1 MTAVARSICKGLVP
15 VMCIVTWAISGCGGK
30 ESLMREP
37 SATDADEDRVAGI
50 AADWRWKHRLL
61 VVATESQGAELDGQW
76 MRVVEV
82 RDQWL
87 DRDLLLILLTS
98 DEGWIIDDPSAARS
112 DWSNLSVGES
122 AAFRRRYDLA
132 GTGFEAVLVGKD
144 GGVKSRY
151 SKIVDPAMVFPF
163 IDAMPMR
170 MDEMRKESE

>member
-1 MTAVARSICKGLVP
+1 MTVVARSICNGLIP
-15 VMCIVTWAISGCGGK
+15 VVCIVIWAVSGCGGK

-37 SATDADEDRVAGI
+37 AATDADEDRVAEL
-50 AADWRWKHRLL
+50 AASWRWKHRLL
-61 VVATESQGAELDGQW
+61 VVTAESRGAELDRQW
-76 MRVVEV
+76 MRVAEV
-82 RDQWL
+82 GDKWL

-112 DWSNLSVGES
+112 DWSDLSAGES
-122 AAFRRRYDLA
+122 AAFRHRYDLA

-170 MDEMRKESE
+170 MDEIRKESE